1 MGTSVQRPLLLGP
14 PIGPL
19 GAAIA
24 AMRRQGAVGD
34 DGGDTAADA
43 DNPLAALV
51 AVGHSLFGLEGET

>member
-1 MGTSVQRPLLLGP
+1 
-14 PIGPL
+14 
-19 GAAIA
+19 
-24 AMRRQGAVGD
+24 MRRQGAVGD